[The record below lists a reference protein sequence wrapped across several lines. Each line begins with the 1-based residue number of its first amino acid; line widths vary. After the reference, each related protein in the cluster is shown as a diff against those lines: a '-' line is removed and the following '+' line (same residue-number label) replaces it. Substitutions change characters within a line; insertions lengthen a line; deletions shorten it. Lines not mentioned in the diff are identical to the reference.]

1 MIKKNSLEAV
11 TIILPMRNAATT
23 VLFSLQ
29 SINKQTYPIREVI
42 IIDNAS
48 SDNSVEIVRKYA
60 GKSKI
65 PIRIVSR
72 QNNKGLGASFN
83 FGVESSKSSLAIL
96 MHSDCTLP
104 TAGELSKL
112 TRPFIENNNVIAT
125 YSTIVLPESVWQT
138 YDFWEKCYFA
148 RQVGRG
154 VAGLTTKFDCI
165 RKKKYLDLGG
175 IDVKNFGFGGFD
187 ADLHESLAKIGF
199 VAKSEAV
206 VIHLH
211 YLGTTYSLD
220 KLLAKQRVDAR
231 TYGRAIRMRGIS
243 LMQNGLFLLIK
254 PSLAILPFIPYL
266 HAVGSILLIIY
277 SFLYT
282 KKMFIT
288 KSTLQDPRII
298 ILPLLN
304 VFFLYYETFWT
315 IEAFLFGKN
324 KIE

>member
-1 MIKKNSLEAV
+1 MAKKNKIESV

-23 VLFSLQ
+23 VLSSLQ
-29 SINKQTYPIREVI
+29 SIHNQTYSVNEVI
-42 IIDNAS
+42 VIDNAS
-48 SDNSVEIVRKYA
+48 TDNSIEIVRNFA
-60 GKSKI
+60 RKSKI
-65 PIRIVSR
+65 PIRIASH
-72 QNNKGLGASFN
+72 QSNKGLGASFN
-83 FGVESSKSSLAIL
+83 FGVKSSKSSLVVL

-112 TRPFIENNNVIAT
+112 TRPLIENSDIIAT
-125 YSTIVLPESVWQT
+125 YPTIILSESVWQT

-148 RQVGRG
+148 RQVGKE

-165 RKKKYLDLGG
+165 RKKKYLDIGG

-187 ADLHESLAKIGF
+187 ADMHESLAKIGKI
-199 VAKSEAV
+199 VKSEAV

-211 YLGTTYSLD
+211 YLGTGFSLG
-220 KLLAKQRVDAR
+220 KLFAKQRIDSR

-243 LMQNGLFLLIK
+243 LVQNGLFLLVR
-254 PSLAILPFIPYL
+254 PSLSILPFMPYL
-266 HAVGSILLIIY
+266 HVIGIILLIIY

-288 KSTLQDPRII
+288 KSTLENPRII
-298 ILPLLN
+298 ILPFLN

-315 IEAFLFGKN
+315 LESFLFGKN